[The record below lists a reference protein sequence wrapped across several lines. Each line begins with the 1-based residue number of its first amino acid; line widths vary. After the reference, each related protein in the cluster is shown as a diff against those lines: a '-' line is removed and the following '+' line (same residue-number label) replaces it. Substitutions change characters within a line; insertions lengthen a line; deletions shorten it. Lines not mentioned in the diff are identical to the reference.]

1 MAKKL
6 FPENRL
12 IPAAA
17 FGLWGAMLLTGSGVS
32 ANEISGHVASQ
43 TRLFTQVPDHQ
54 GQQQNDA
61 SASVNLEYYRDW
73 DGGNQRIAFSGF
85 SRYDDNDSERTHS
98 DIRELY
104 YWQSFDSFELY
115 AGARQVFWGVAE
127 TVHLVDIINQDD
139 AIENIDGEDKLGQPM
154 VSVLV
159 ERDWGTLEAFALL
172 GFRERTFAGEKGRLR
187 PQWQIDTENALYQSS
202 AGRQHL
208 DFALR
213 WSQVFGDWD
222 VGISHFAGTSR
233 DPLFIPTQSG
243 DQETTLTPFYAQIQ
257 QTGMD
262 VQATLGDW
270 ALKLEAISVHE
281 KSAGR
286 NTALVSGFEYTLFG
300 IVGTDADLGLLME
313 YQFDDRSGIR
323 QRSSQNDLA
332 FGVRYTLNDVEGT
345 ELLFALS
352 QDLDNSSRFYS
363 LEASRRLN
371 NYWTVNAEVR
381 LFSNMDANDP
391 GVDLRNDDY
400 FELEIRRY
408 F

>member
-1 MAKKL
+1 MAL
-6 FPENRL
+6 L
-12 IPAAA
+12 AA
-17 FGLWGAMLLTGSGVS
+17 GSVL
-32 ANEISGHVASQ
+32 ANEFSGHVASQ
-43 TRLFTQVPDHQ
+43 TRLFMQAPAHQ
-54 GQQQNDA
+54 KQQQNDA
-61 SASVNLEYYRDW
+61 SASANLEYYHDW

-85 SRYDDNDSERTHS
+85 SRYDNNDSERTHS

-104 YWQSFDSFELY
+104 YWRAFAHFELY
-115 AGARQVFWGVAE
+115 AGARQVFWGVTE
-127 TVHLVDIINQDD
+127 TVHLVDIVNQDD

-172 GFRERTFAGEKGRLR
+172 GFRERTFAGDKGRLR
-187 PQWQIDTENALYQSS
+187 PQMQIDANNALYQSS
-202 AGRQHL
+202 AGQQHL

-222 VGISHFAGTSR
+222 VGISHFDGTSR
-233 DPLFIPTQSG
+233 DPLFIATPSA

-257 QTGMD
+257 QSGID

-270 ALKLEAISVHE
+270 ALKLEAVSVKE
-281 KSAGR
+281 KAAGR

-300 IVGTDADLGLLME
+300 IGNTDADLGLLME

-323 QRSSQNDLA
+323 RRNSQNDLA
-332 FGVRYTLNDVEGT
+332 LGMRYTLNDVEGT
-345 ELLFALS
+345 ELLFSLS
-352 QDLDNSSRFYS
+352 RDLDNSSRFYS

-371 NYWTVNAEVR
+371 NYWTINAEAR
-381 LFSNMDANDP
+381 LFSNMDENDP
-391 GVDLRNDDY
+391 GFDLRDDDY
-400 FELEIRRY
+400 LELELRRY